1 LGLPGAGAGEF
12 EGGILTQEVVLG
24 GKLKWSRKKYQARTE
39 AAKCEA
45 SSQAWK
51 VGNDVRV
58 AFYHVL
64 ATREHVQIENELLKT
79 MRDRWLTVNEM
90 FNLGQANEADKHQA
104 NVGLEKQKLQVLAA
118 QNNLQY
124 TWQLLVTAVGIDIP
138 QHEVSG
144 NLDGEKNP
152 IEWQSALQNVMDNS
166 PELGEAKRKL
176 DADIITVKREHRQP
190 IPDVILSGGAGY
202 DQLDAGFA
210 AKANVN
216 IVNIPLFDRNQG
228 TIQQA
233 EADLAR
239 QRAQVELVQ
248 LQLRRLLAQHF
259 RVYTTALQHVQSYE
273 KVILPEAQKRY
284 EVMLQSYKDTRSDWP
299 PVLEAQ
305 KDFFDLRNEYI
316 DHQLALRE
324 SEIAIKGFVL
334 TGALVAPP
342 GVTPSGHIDA
352 TPKPR

>member
-1 LGLPGAGAGEF
+1 
-12 EGGILTQEVVLG
+12 
-24 GKLKWSRKKYQARTE
+24 
-39 AAKCEA
+39 
-45 SSQAWK
+45 
-51 VGNDVRV
+51 
-58 AFYHVL
+58 
-64 ATREHVQIENELLKT
+64 
-79 MRDRWLTVNEM
+79 
-90 FNLGQANEADKHQA
+90 
-104 NVGLEKQKLQVLAA
+104 
-118 QNNLQY
+118 
-124 TWQLLVTAVGIDIP
+124 
-138 QHEVSG
+138 
-144 NLDGEKNP
+144 
-152 IEWQSALQNVMDNS
+152 
-166 PELGEAKRKL
+166 
-176 DADIITVKREHRQP
+176 VKREHRQP